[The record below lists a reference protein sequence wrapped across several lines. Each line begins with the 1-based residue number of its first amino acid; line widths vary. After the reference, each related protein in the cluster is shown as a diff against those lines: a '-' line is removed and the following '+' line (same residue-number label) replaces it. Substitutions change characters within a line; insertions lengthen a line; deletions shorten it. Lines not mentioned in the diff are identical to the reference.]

1 MIFVKSFPAKFMI
14 TKNELKYYS
23 SLLQKKYRISEYKF
37 IAEGRKL
44 VEEAV
49 RSDYKVEVIFCTSS
63 FKENNNSFFQNK
75 LLKDFRIEVIKDA
88 EFEKLS
94 DTKSPQGIAG
104 VFYQEKED
112 KFKKFSGNL
121 LVALE
126 NISDPGNLGT
136 IIRNCD
142 WFGIK
147 EILLNKNSAE
157 VFNPKVLRA
166 SMGSV
171 FHLNIFEE
179 ENFISTLQKAKEK
192 EYEIITADLNG
203 DNLYGFGKSEKTI
216 IAFSNEANGP
226 SEELLKITNRKITIP
241 GKGKAESLN
250 VASASAV
257 ILSELT
263 K

>member
-1 MIFVKSFPAKFMI
+1 MI
-14 TKNELKYYS
+14 TKNELKYYC
-23 SLLQKKYRISEYKF
+23 SLLHKKYRISENKF
-37 IAEGRKL
+37 IAEGGKL
-44 VEEAV
+44 VEEALN
-49 RSDYKVEVIFCTSS
+49 SNYKAEVIFCTSS
-63 FKENNNSFFQNK
+63 FRENNSFFRNK
-75 LLKDFRIEVIKDA
+75 LLENSRIEVIKDV

-104 VFYQEKED
+104 VFYQKKED
-112 KFKKFSGNL
+112 KVKKFSNNIIA
-121 LVALE
+121 ALE

-142 WFGIK
+142 WFGIN
-147 EILLNKNSAE
+147 EIILDKNCAE

-171 FHLNIFEE
+171 FHLSIYDKEDL
-179 ENFISTLQKAKEK
+179 IDSLKQAKEK
-192 EYEIITADLNG
+192 KYEIITADLKG
-203 DNLYGFGKSEKTI
+203 DNLYEINKSKKTI
-216 IAFSNEANGP
+216 VVFCNEANGP
-226 SEELLKITNRKITIP
+226 SEELLKITDKKITIP

>member
-1 MIFVKSFPAKFMI
+1 MI

-23 SLLQKKYRISEYKF
+23 SLLQKKYRVSENKF

-49 RSDYKVEVIFCTSS
+49 KSNYKAEVILCTSL
-63 FKENNNSFFQNK
+63 FKENNQD
-75 LLKDFRIEVIKDA
+75 LLKNNLFENFRIEVIKKA

-94 DTKSPQGIAG
+94 DTQNPQGIAG
-104 VFYQEKED
+104 VFYQKKENEL
-112 KFKKFSGNL
+112 KKFSGNL

-142 WFGIK
+142 WFGIN
-147 EILLNKNSAE
+147 EIILDKNCAE
-157 VFNPKVLRA
+157 VFNPKVLRS
-166 SMGSV
+166 SMGSI
-171 FHLNIFEE
+171 FHVSIFDKKDL
-179 ENFISTLQKAKEK
+179 IDSLKQAQEK
-192 EYEIITADLNG
+192 KYHIVTADLNG
-203 DNLYGFGKSEKTI
+203 INLYKFKNDAKKI
-216 IAFSNEANGP
+216 IVFCNEANGP
-226 SEELLKITNRKITIP
+226 SEDLLNITDSKITIP

-263 K
+263 R

>member
-1 MIFVKSFPAKFMI
+1 MI
-14 TKNELKYYS
+14 TKNELKYFS
-23 SLLQKKYRISEYKF
+23 SLLHKKYRISESKF

-49 RSDYKVEVIFCTSS
+49 KSNYQAEVIFCTSLFRKNNTS
-63 FKENNNSFFQNK
+63 FLQNK
-75 LLKDFRIEVIKDA
+75 LLMNFRIEVINEA

-94 DTKSPQGIAG
+94 DTKNPQGIAG
-104 VFYQEKED
+104 VFYQKKED
-112 KFKKFSGNL
+112 KLKKFSGNL

-142 WFGIK
+142 WFGIE
-147 EILLNKNSAE
+147 EILLNGNCAE
-157 VFNPKVLRA
+157 IFNPKVLRA

-171 FHLNIFEE
+171 FHLSIFEE
-179 ENFISTLQKAKEK
+179 EDLVNSLKQAKEK
-192 EYEIITADLNG
+192 KYNIVTADLSG
-203 DNLYGFGKSEKTI
+203 INLYEFKNESKTI
-216 IAFSNEANGP
+216 VVFCNEANGP
-226 SEELLKITNRKITIP
+226 SEELLKISDRKITIP

-257 ILSELT
+257 ILLELT

>member
-1 MIFVKSFPAKFMI
+1 ML

-23 SLLQKKYRISEYKF
+23 SLLQKKFRILENKF

-44 VEEAV
+44 VEEALK
-49 RSDYKVEVIFCTSS
+49 SNYKAEVIFSTSS
-63 FKENNNSFFQNK
+63 FNENNNSFFQNK
-75 LLKDFRIEVIKDA
+75 LLKNSRVEVIKNI

-104 VFYQEKED
+104 VFYQKKED
-112 KFKKFSGNL
+112 KLKKFTGNL

-147 EILLNKNSAE
+147 EIILDRKCAE

-171 FHLNIFEE
+171 FHLSIFDDEDL
-179 ENFISTLQKAKEK
+179 IDSLKQAQEK
-192 EYEIITADLNG
+192 KYDIVTADLNG
-203 DNLYGFGKSEKTI
+203 INLYEFKRGTKTI
-216 IAFSNEANGP
+216 VVFCNEANGP
-226 SEELLKITNRKITIP
+226 SEELLKITNNKITIP